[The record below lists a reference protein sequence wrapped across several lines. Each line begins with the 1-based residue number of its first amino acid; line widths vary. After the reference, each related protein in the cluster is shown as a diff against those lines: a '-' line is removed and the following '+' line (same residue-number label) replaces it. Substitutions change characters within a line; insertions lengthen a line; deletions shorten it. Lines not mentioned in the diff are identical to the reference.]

1 MRHKHHKEIKAWADG
16 AEIEWTYSG
25 TLWQQTNVPSWFE
38 DYKYRVK
45 PAEPVYEWRWVLQNL
60 EAGYSRHGFFVSAAC
75 KTEEEVRYMY
85 EGYTVHERLESSKRE
100 VEL

>member
-1 MRHKHHKEIKAWADG
+1 MKHKHHKEIKAWADG
-16 AEIEWTYSG
+16 DVIECNGGGSWYV
-25 TLWQQTNVPSWFE
+25 LDCPSFFNHNQ
-38 DYKYRVK
+38 YRVK
-45 PAEPVYEWRWVLQNL
+45 PVEPVYEWRWVLQNL